1 MATRFLTGPDGFGH
15 TVGKPGIEDFA
26 EQLRE
31 QRRFRLEQLHELD
44 STEADAAPALLEVT
58 DTLRRAARS
67 ALAEVDAAL
76 ARIDEGS
83 YGRCTNCDQPILTD
97 RLEIVP
103 MAALCMRCQRARE
116 QS

>member
-1 MATRFLTGPDGFGH
+1 MATRFLTGPDGFEH
-15 TVGKPGIEDFA
+15 TVGRPGISDFED
-26 EQLRE
+26 QLRE

-58 DTLRRAARS
+58 ETLRRAARS

-76 ARIDEGS
+76 ARIQDGS
-83 YGRCTNCDQPILTD
+83 YGRCTNCQRAILVE

-103 MAALCMRCQRARE
+103 MAALCMQCQRAGE